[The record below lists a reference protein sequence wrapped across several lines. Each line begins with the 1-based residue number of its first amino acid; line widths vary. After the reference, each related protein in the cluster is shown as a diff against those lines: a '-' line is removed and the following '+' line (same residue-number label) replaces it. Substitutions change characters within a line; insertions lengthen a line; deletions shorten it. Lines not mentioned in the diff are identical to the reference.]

1 MLTSPLTTPSFQ
13 ANVQSLLTSYQA
25 LLDGGALPEDIPV
38 PLIPAFTPAD
48 TPLLP
53 HDSVSQLLV
62 TTAPWIDL
70 ASPDPVI
77 FNISRQILNLEI
89 AYAAFCGVQNV
100 VIQGPTLYGSVA
112 GSSMLTQYS
121 RAIKEALT
129 IGPYLQFH
137 ILHPMAPSKT
147 KLAGLQFH
155 LSEFARVSSDEDL
168 SESTDPWSP
177 WEAWNLIRIM
187 CNYSG
192 RLSLGKNRNP
202 YLERVIKWTNFM
214 STLPGRS
221 ANPSRILTIH
231 L

>member
-1 MLTSPLTTPSFQ
+1 M
-13 ANVQSLLTSYQA
+13 
-25 LLDGGALPEDIPV
+25 LDGGALPEDIPV

-53 HDSVSQLLV
+53 HGSVSQLLA

-77 FNISRQILNLEI
+77 FNVSRQILNLEI

-100 VIQGPTLYGSVA
+100 VIQGPTLYASVT
-112 GSSMLTQYS
+112 GSSMLTQYA

-137 ILHPMAPSKT
+137 ILLPMAPSKP
-147 KLAGLQFH
+147 KLASLQSH
-155 LSEFARVSSDEDL
+155 LSDFARVSSDEDL

-177 WEAWNLIRIM
+177 WEAWNVIRTM

-192 RLSLGKNRNP
+192 RLSVGKRKKSVP
-202 YLERVIKWTNFM
+202 QSE
-214 STLPGRS
+214 
-221 ANPSRILTIH
+221 PSI
-231 L
+231 